1 VLAGMAAAFTL
12 APLAAV
18 TWPWAR
24 ALPPQT
30 LAILV
35 FAATVAIALAAQAL
49 WSAVAGNPRT

>member
-1 VLAGMAAAFTL
+1 MAAAFTL